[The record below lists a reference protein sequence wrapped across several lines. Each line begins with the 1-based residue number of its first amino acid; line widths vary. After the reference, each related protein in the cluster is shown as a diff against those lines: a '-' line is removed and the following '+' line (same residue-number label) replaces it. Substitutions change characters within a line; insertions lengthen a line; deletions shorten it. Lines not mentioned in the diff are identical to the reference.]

1 MTRSGWSRRA
11 VVAVA
16 LAVALAG
23 AVGSQDAGGQAGGR
37 AGERPFDFLS
47 ALPPGNSWWRP
58 WSRCALL
65 ASVGRGRSGQPRCG
79 TAPGGLMALRTDYL
93 RAHTIESMTN
103 FRIEGDDGGRSR
115 EVGSGDTGDGHDVDI
130 RHPVMFR
137 WCTHVCRHP
146 QCRDRQRKCL
156 GMLGTPSF
164 SKQQETLL
172 LDHSIEMP

>member
-23 AVGSQDAGGQAGGR
+23 AVGSQDAGGQVGGR
-37 AGERPFDFLS
+37 AGERPFDFLER
-47 ALPPGNSWWRP
+47 AAAGNSWWRP

-65 ASVGRGRSGQPRCG
+65 ASVGRGRGGQPRCG
-79 TAPGGLMALRTDYL
+79 TAPGAARGAADGLPSR
-93 RAHTIESMTN
+93 HTIESMTN

-115 EVGSGDTGDGHDVDI
+115 EVGSGDTVTATTTSGI
-130 RHPVMFR
+130 RNVLVPR
-137 WCTHVCRHP
+137 RRHP